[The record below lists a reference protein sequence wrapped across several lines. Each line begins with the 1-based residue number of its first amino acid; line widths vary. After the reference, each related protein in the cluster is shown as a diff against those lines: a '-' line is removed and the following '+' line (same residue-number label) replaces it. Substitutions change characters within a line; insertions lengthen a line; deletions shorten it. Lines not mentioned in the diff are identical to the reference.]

1 MRLLLWSLAVAAAVV
16 FADRGRPAAAQF
28 KEGDAPPPPPPA
40 RTEAEARAMTAEAD
54 AERPPAVAAKD
65 AATTAGTGVAAAY
78 EYQVGRYFYY
88 QAYLAETAPFE
99 CALIE
104 WYLTC
109 ADQYGA
115 RAVTYYDTGVRN
127 FNEAEA
133 AYAGIGNP
141 PDFDQVYL
149 AALTAKLGY
158 LNTQFWCPE
167 AVLQLDGCV
176 TCTLYAAQ
184 LMDRFVP

>member
-1 MRLLLWSLAVAAAVV
+1 MVRQKHIGFVYQFHHLLPEFTATENIMLPQLVA
-16 FADRGRPAAAQF
+16 GTIE
-28 KEGDAPPPPPPA
+28 K
-40 RTEAEARAMTAEAD
+40 
-54 AERPPAVAAKD
+54 AAKD